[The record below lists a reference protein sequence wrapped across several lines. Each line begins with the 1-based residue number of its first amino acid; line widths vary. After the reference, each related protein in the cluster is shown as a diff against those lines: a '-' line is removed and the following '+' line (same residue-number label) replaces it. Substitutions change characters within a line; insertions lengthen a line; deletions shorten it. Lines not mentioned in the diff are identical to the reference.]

1 MFENIALM
9 YVLSVFLFMN
19 IIFVISCK
27 CNKDIYG
34 NLNGYYLSGTR
45 INIILLI
52 LISTSITTI
61 PYQDEL
67 YGGQKQ
73 HLQTIV
79 SDTPSPLK
87 SIQVVIIVNIVRIK
101 NFLWKKEFVGTGL
114 TAIKIIIIKEHIIMK
129 ITVNHL
135 IIDLNGIGY

>member
-45 INIILLI
+45 
-52 LISTSITTI
+52 SKF
-61 PYQDEL
+61 YE
-67 YGGQKQ
+67 K
-73 HLQTIV
+73 
-79 SDTPSPLK
+79 
-87 SIQVVIIVNIVRIK
+87 
-101 NFLWKKEFVGTGL
+101 L
-114 TAIKIIIIKEHIIMK
+114 TK
-129 ITVNHL
+129 
-135 IIDLNGIGY
+135 Y